1 MQRAMAAQRLLHQ
14 VGRQIAATAALLQG
28 MALQFVHDTAR
39 QSDVDALGAGRIS
52 HGSTAGRR
60 SLPFKPLLQLLNQIL
75 KKWHDKFTRQ

>member
-1 MQRAMAAQRLLHQ
+1 MQRAMAAQSLLHQ
-14 VGRQIAATAALLQG
+14 VGRQIAATTALLQG